1 MRYSRTLKVN
11 RYSSTFMEPEVHLRF
26 HQEKKIT
33 GPCFKPG
40 EASLCLFTLFLQ
52 YWLLC
57 YHLSLG
63 LSIGLLPLGFGKKLH
78 YAFLKSCHIDV
89 TKWAFQCR
97 QHMTHFGWLYFTSLK
112 TLGISFYE
120 YLPSRPVF
128 KPPLTVTT
136 FTIIIMRAQLVRFLL
151 KYVCQLFY
159 CILV

>member
-1 MRYSRTLKVN
+1 
-11 RYSSTFMEPEVHLRF
+11 
-26 HQEKKIT
+26 
-33 GPCFKPG
+33 
-40 EASLCLFTLFLQ
+40 
-52 YWLLC
+52 
-57 YHLSLG
+57 
-63 LSIGLLPLGFGKKLH
+63 
-78 YAFLKSCHIDV
+78 
-89 TKWAFQCR
+89 
-97 QHMTHFGWLYFTSLK
+97 MTHFGWLYFTSLK